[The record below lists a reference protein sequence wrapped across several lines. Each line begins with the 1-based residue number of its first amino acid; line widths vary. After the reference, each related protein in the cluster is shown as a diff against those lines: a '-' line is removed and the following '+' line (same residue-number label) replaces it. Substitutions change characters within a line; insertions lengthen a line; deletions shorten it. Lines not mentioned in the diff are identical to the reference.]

1 MTAIKNLTPELGT
14 EHHIFAESEQSLSMV
29 KPCLG
34 HTTIR
39 RRIIM
44 LSIPRTI
51 ITLLLSISLC
61 SGVLAQTG
69 RQNAQT
75 SNPIVTATTS
85 NGRVRYASLGEVN
98 QTRLQVFS
106 PDGNQVYDSDLRLGN
121 LIDWQLLDQ
130 QG

>member
-1 MTAIKNLTPELGT
+1 MTAIKKLTLGPGT
-14 EHHIFAESEQSLSMV
+14 EHQIFDESAQSLSMV

-44 LSIPRTI
+44 LSIPRTVT
-51 ITLLLSISLC
+51 TLLLSISLC
-61 SGVLAQTG
+61 SVVLAQTG
-69 RQNAQT
+69 RPSAPT
-75 SNPIVTATTS
+75 SHPIVTATTS

-106 PDGNQVYDSDLRLGN
+106 PDGAQVYDSDL
-121 LIDWQLLDQ
+121 
-130 QG
+130 